1 MCLYGVVIMAD
12 ENNELDQFIEYQSN
26 RYTLEQ
32 NREKTIREKIQT
44 LYDSGA
50 DAAFIGAGW
59 GEHDRQITNNFSKM
73 NRFGT
78 RFVMDNYVRT
88 GYTFITRPELNLSS
102 RKNLRANRIMSLLE
116 NNDPCSM
123 QFMIR
128 AYLDTRFAR
137 YHGLDRV
144 MQSPLIDYRNPFF
157 TLLTNNLNELSGG
170 PTWQA
175 EVHTDEGGF
184 FGESQSQMSGS
195 DSYKKPFDLQLS
207 FTDPYGGPID
217 ATIQIWNL
225 YRDLLTTGEM
235 IMYPDQEA
243 DRIMNYTV
251 SIYRFAMDP
260 SFRYIKR
267 WVKYTGCFPI
277 SHPGASVFDFSSKE
291 PYVDQMRKFSIG
303 FRCAG
308 GASIPNNPII
318 IKEFNDL
325 VERYFPQIRVL
336 RPRKNVSSTGDE
348 PVNVALIDES
358 QLVDTVKANG
368 LVMNPILPEFNYTG
382 IPYILDT
389 KNGPRLDV
397 FSATNEVNEKKFKL
411 TYENGEFISSW
422 PTMAQAAADLTTEVQ
437 KIDTDIAA
445 LADNYDTA
453 RLERLNST
461 VQYL

>member
-1 MCLYGVVIMAD
+1 MAD
-12 ENNELDQFIEYQSN
+12 ENSDLDQFITYQSERFNLQKN
-26 RYTLEQ
+26 RD
-32 NREKTIREKIQT
+32 KTIQEKIQT
-44 LYDSGA
+44 LYDTGV
-50 DAAFIGAGW
+50 DAAFLGAGW
-59 GEHDRQITNNFSKM
+59 GEHDRQITNNFSKL

-78 RFVMDNYVRT
+78 RFVMDNYIRT
-88 GYTFITRPELNLSS
+88 GYTFISRPELNLSS
-102 RKNLRANRIMSLLE
+102 RKNLRANRVMALLE

-137 YHGLDRV
+137 HHGLDRV
-144 MQSPLIDYRNPFF
+144 LQSPLIDYRNPFF
-157 TLLTNNLNELSGG
+157 TLLTNNLTELSGG

-207 FTDPYGGPID
+207 FIDPYGGPID

-225 YRDLLTTGEM
+225 YMDLLTTGEM

-243 DRIMNYTV
+243 DRYMNYTV

-267 WVKYTGCFPI
+267 WMKYTGCFPI
-277 SHPGASVFDFSSKE
+277 SHPGASVFDFSSKD
-291 PYVDQMRKFSIG
+291 PYIDQMRKFSVG

-308 GASIPNNPII
+308 GASIPNDPII
-318 IKEFNDL
+318 LKEFNDL
-325 VERYFPQIRVL
+325 VERYFPQITML
-336 RPRKNVSSTGDE
+336 RPRKAATSVGDNPVDVS
-348 PVNVALIDES
+348 LIAES
-358 QLVDTVKANG
+358 KIVDTVKANG
-368 LVMNPILPEFNYTG
+368 MVMNPILPEFNYTG

-389 KNGPRLDV
+389 QNGPRLDV
-397 FSATNEVNEKKFKL
+397 FSARNELNENKYQL
-411 TYENGEFISSW
+411 TYDNGEFINSW
-422 PTMAQAAADLTTEVQ
+422 PNMTKAADDLTTEVQ
-437 KIDTDIAA
+437 KIDTDIAK
-445 LADNYDTA
+445 LADDYDTA
-453 RLERLNST
+453 RAAKINST